1 MAALPRVNAPLMT
14 NAPALQAATNN
25 IGAGVKANQALITAT
40 NNVQNGMNMT
50 KNMGAIPAAAN
61 KTAMNYT
68 NAAANLRKAN
78 YKGAAN
84 SFENAAKKA
93 LVGDGVGAANS
104 AGAGLRAMLKK
115 NANNRH

>member
-40 NNVQNGMNMT
+40 NNVQNGTNVN
-50 KNMGAIPAAAN
+50 KNMGAIPPAANKAAMNYANAAVNLRKVNMKAAAN
-61 KTAMNYT
+61 M
-68 NAAANLRKAN
+68 
-78 YKGAAN
+78 
-84 SFENAAKKA
+84 FENASKKA

-104 AGAGLRAMLKK
+104 AGAGLRAMLKR
-115 NANNRH
+115 NTNNRR